1 MKFKKYHRPGTAP
14 GTLVPPEKAPPARI
28 TVISYS
34 PEHFEEKQIKKVQD
48 CFAYRDN
55 SMTTWINVEGLG
67 QVEVL
72 EQLGRHFGL
81 HPLAL
86 EDVLNVGQRPK
97 YDDYES
103 HLFFIL
109 RVAGIKPQFETEQFS
124 FFLGKNF
131 LITVEETPGNGFE
144 GVRER
149 IRKTRPQIRRG
160 GPDYLA
166 YALID
171 AAIDSFFPVMERIG
185 ERVEDLED
193 AVVENPSQN
202 ILVQIHALKRELLS
216 LRRVL
221 WPSRDM
227 MNLLLRDDSELVQP
241 QTKFFLRD
249 CYDHSVQLIDML
261 ETYRE
266 ISTGIMEVYLSSLN
280 NHMADIMK
288 VLTVISTIFIPL
300 TFIVGIYGMNFDPQ
314 SSPWNMPELNAYYG
328 YPVVVVLMLLVALGM
343 IYYFRKRGWI

>member
-1 MKFKKYHRPGTAP
+1 M
-14 GTLVPPEKAPPARI
+14 
-28 TVISYS
+28 
-34 PEHFEEKQIKKVQD
+34 QD
-48 CFAYRDN
+48 CFAYREN

-109 RVAGIKPQFETEQFS
+109 RVAGITQQFETEQFS

-131 LITVEETPGNGFE
+131 LITVEETPGNGFD

-149 IRKTRPQIRRG
+149 IRKGRPQIRRG

-171 AAIDSFFPVMERIG
+171 AAIDSFFPVMEKIG

-193 AVVENPSQN
+193 EVVENPSRN
-202 ILVQIHALKRELLS
+202 ILVQIHALKRELLN

-249 CYDHSVQLIDML
+249 CCDHAVQLIDML
-261 ETYRE
+261 EIYRE
-266 ISTGIMEVYLSSLN
+266 ISIGIMEIYLSSVN

-300 TFIVGIYGMNFDPQ
+300 TFIVGIYGMNFNSE
-314 SSPWNMPELNAYYG
+314 SSPWNMPELNAFYG
-328 YPVVVVLMLLVALGM
+328 YPAVMVFMFLIALGM
-343 IYYFRKRGWI
+343 IYYFRRRGWI